1 MLKKHALDYLQGD
14 VLAKIMSFAAL
25 LAIGAWADKEDIGIY
40 NMLIFVAEIMAVFIS
55 FGADS
60 AIVKF
65 YREHTAGEVFN
76 NYVFQN
82 TLNVCIAAV
91 ALYVVGVIFHE
102 GVYRFILE
110 YYFAILFLA
119 ISLSI
124 SSITRAHM
132 VSLRESVKVKWFS
145 IMSGALNL
153 SSIFLF
159 ANILGLTVFSLV
171 ASRIFSV
178 LFFVIFFVYLLVT
191 LFDTKRISLDL
202 TKKMYRFSVPL
213 LISTMVGTLSVYM
226 SRIVLAKYVSV
237 YELGIF
243 SFFIM
248 IMASAS
254 VLLHSFNQ
262 AWFPHLFDLHKS
274 AGERTVLVEINKKL
288 NSALTLGFYYI
299 GLSFFVYQIST
310 YISLEL
316 NGYYDYRYILFVLMD
331 SLVFG
336 FFYIIIN
343 PVLYIKSQTKYVAY
357 ASFIILFANVGVTI
371 ALVEAWGIFGAA
383 ISAVAV
389 TTLTFVLYIIFTQK
403 EVAGRLIHKK
413 TFRLMIM
420 LALLIMVKYFYIYY
434 FTIRQ
439 GLP

>member
-1 MLKKHALDYLQGD
+1 VLKKRALDYLQGD
-14 VLAKIMSFAAL
+14 VLGKIMSLAAL
-25 LAIGAWADKEDIGIY
+25 FAIGAWASKEDIGIY
-40 NMLIFVAEIMAVFIS
+40 NMMIFVAEMMAVFIS

-82 TLNVCIAAV
+82 VLNVCIAAV
-91 ALYVVGVIFHE
+91 ALYAVGVIFHE

-110 YYFAILFLA
+110 HYFAIVFLA

-132 VSLRESVKVKWFS
+132 VSLHESVKVKWFS

-153 SSIFLF
+153 SSILLF
-159 ANILGLTVFSLV
+159 ASVIGLTVFSLV
-171 ASRIFSV
+171 ASRIVS
-178 LFFVIFFVYLLVT
+178 LLLFVIFFVYLLVT
-191 LFDTKRISLDL
+191 LFDTKIISLEL

-213 LISTMVGTLSVYM
+213 LISTIVGTLSVYM
-226 SRIVLAKYVSV
+226 SRIVLAEYVSV

-274 AGERTVLVEINKKL
+274 AGDEAVLVEINKKL
-288 NSALTLGFYYI
+288 ASVLTLGFYYI
-299 GLSFFVYQIST
+299 ILSIVAYQIST

-316 NGYYDYRYILFVLMD
+316 NGYYDYRYIFFVLMD

-336 FFYIIIN
+336 VFYIIIN

-357 ASFIILFANVGVTI
+357 ASFIILVANIGVTI
-371 ALVEAWGIFGAA
+371 AFVEVWGIFGAA

-389 TTLTFVLYIIFTQK
+389 TALTFVLYLIFTQK
-403 EVAGRLIHKK
+403 DVTGRLIDKK
-413 TFRLMIM
+413 NLRLMVILVLLM
-420 LALLIMVKYFYIYY
+420 LVKYSNIY
-434 FTIRQ
+434 FSISK
-439 GLP
+439 GLS

>member
-1 MLKKHALDYLQGD
+1 MLKKRALDYLQGD

-25 LAIGAWADKEDIGIY
+25 LAIGTWASKEDIGIY
-40 NMLIFVAEIMAVFIS
+40 NMMIFVAEMMAVFIS

-82 TLNVCIAAV
+82 ALNVCIAAV
-91 ALYVVGVIFHE
+91 ALYAVGAIFHE

-110 YYFAILFLA
+110 HYFAILFLA

-132 VSLRESVKVKWFS
+132 VSLHESVKVKWFS

-153 SSIFLF
+153 SSILLF
-159 ANILGLTVFSLV
+159 ATIFGLTVFSLV
-171 ASRIFSV
+171 ASRIVSLV
-178 LFFVIFFVYLLVT
+178 IFVIFFVYLLVT
-191 LFDTKRISLDL
+191 LFDTKTISLEL

-213 LISTMVGTLSVYM
+213 LISTIVGTLSVYM
-226 SRIVLAKYVSV
+226 SRIVLAEYVSV
-237 YELGIF
+237 NELGIF

-274 AGERTVLVEINKKL
+274 AGEDAVLVEINTKL
-288 NSALTLGFYYI
+288 SSVLKLSFYYI
-299 GLSFFVYQIST
+299 VLSIIAYQISN

-316 NGYYDYRYILFVLMD
+316 NGYYNYRYILFILMD

-336 FFYIIIN
+336 VFYIIIN
-343 PVLYIKSQTKYVAY
+343 PMLYIKSQTKYVAY
-357 ASFIILFANVGVTI
+357 ASFIILAANIGVAI
-371 ALVEAWGIFGAA
+371 ALVEAWGVFGAA
-383 ISAVAV
+383 ISTVV
-389 TTLTFVLYIIFTQK
+389 ITTLTFVLYFIFTQK
-403 EVAGRLIHKK
+403 DISGRLID
-413 TFRLMIM
+413 RRNVWLMFF
-420 LALLIMVKYFYIYY
+420 LALLMLVKYGYIYLS
-434 FTIRQ
+434 IR
-439 GLP
+439 